1 MVVRSTKRDGSALAV
16 AVRVGD
22 HARLVWGSLS
32 GRDFAAI
39 EDLVAELI
47 ELDAEGRIEDLDVV
61 ANVRSG
67 LHDINVVQSHYMT
80 AVFTSG
86 PGVVVHAIGR
96 PTYASGSTTTEA
108 PTSPRASSESSVRYS
123 SVGRARGRDG

>member
-1 MVVRSTKRDGSALAV
+1 VVGGPAGRDGPALAL

-47 ELDAEGRIEDLDVV
+47 ELDGQGRIEDLEVV
-61 ANVRSG
+61 AQADGG
-67 LHDINVVQSHYMT
+67 LRDIKVVLAH
-80 AVFTSG
+80 
-86 PGVVVHAIGR
+86 
-96 PTYASGSTTTEA
+96 
-108 PTSPRASSESSVRYS
+108 
-123 SVGRARGRDG
+123 

>member
-1 MVVRSTKRDGSALAV
+1 M

-39 EDLVAELI
+39 EDLMAELI

-61 ANVRSG
+61 ADVRGG
-67 LHDINVVQSHYMT
+67 LHDIKVVQARYMT
-80 AVFTSG
+80 AVITSEQG
-86 PGVVVHAIGR
+86 AMVYAIGR
-96 PTYASGSTTTEA
+96 PT
-108 PTSPRASSESSVRYS
+108 
-123 SVGRARGRDG
+123 

>member
-1 MVVRSTKRDGSALAV
+1 MVGGPAGRDGPALAL

-47 ELDAEGRIEDLDVV
+47 ELDGQGRIEDLEVV
-61 ANVRSG
+61 AQADGG
-67 LHDINVVQSHYMT
+67 LRDIKVVLAH
-80 AVFTSG
+80 
-86 PGVVVHAIGR
+86 
-96 PTYASGSTTTEA
+96 
-108 PTSPRASSESSVRYS
+108 
-123 SVGRARGRDG
+123 